1 MQHPPFGVYVHF
13 PYCLAKCPYC
23 DFVSYAKAP
32 EQIQHR
38 RYADA
43 VIRELEARAPA
54 FAGHRLDTIFFGG
67 GTPSLW
73 EPAELGRVVAAVARA
88 FPTKEAVE
96 VTVECN
102 PSSLTPDRVQ
112 GLLEGGA
119 TRLSVGVQSLDRA
132 RLDFLGRLHDPDGGL
147 RAVEAA
153 LAGGVPRV
161 SADLIFGVQGGRPE
175 AAADAAAE
183 ARRVAATGVTHVSAY
198 GLTIEPGT
206 RFGELARKGSLPIAT
221 DDTIADSFFAVED
234 ALEGLGFGHYET
246 SNYARPGDE
255 SRHNL
260 GYWRGRPYL
269 GLGVAAVGCEPPR
282 APGTATRYKNKIQP
296 EPYMATVERGEV
308 PTHETEALDGEA
320 RLRERIMLGLRLR
333 EGLDLDAAAR
343 EVGVDP
349 EARRGVVERLL
360 LQGRLET
367 VGDAGARVRVPK
379 RLGAV
384 LDGIVVALF

>member
-32 EQIQHR
+32 DQIEHR

-43 VIRELEARAPA
+43 VIRELEARAPT
-54 FAGHRLDTIFFGG
+54 FAAHRLASIFFGG

-73 EPAELGRVVAAVARA
+73 DPAELGRVVAAISRT
-88 FPTKEAVE
+88 FPTSEAVE

-102 PSSLTPDRVQ
+102 PSSLDAERVRR
-112 GLLEGGA
+112 LLDGGV
-119 TRLSVGVQSLDRA
+119 TRLSVGVQSLDRQ

-161 SADLIFGVQGGRPE
+161 SADLIFGVQGGRAE
-175 AAADAAAE
+175 AATDAAAE

-221 DDTIADSFFAVED
+221 DDTIADSFFAVEE
-234 ALEGLGFGHYET
+234 ALVGLGFGHYET

-260 GYWRGRPYL
+260 GYWRGQPYL

-282 APGTATRYKNKIQP
+282 PPGTATRYKNKVQP
-296 EPYMATVERGEV
+296 EPYMAAVERGV
-308 PTHETEALDGEA
+308 LPTHETEALDGEA
-320 RLRERIMLGLRLR
+320 RLRERIMLGLRLA
-333 EGLDLDAAAR
+333 EGLDLEAAAR
-343 EVGVDP
+343 AVGVDP
-349 EARRGVVERLL
+349 DARRAVVERLIR
-360 LQGRLET
+360 QGKLEP
-367 VGDAGARVRVPK
+367 VDATTRVRVPE

>member
-32 EQIQHR
+32 DQIEHR

-43 VIRELEARAPA
+43 VIRELEARAPI
-54 FAGHRLDTIFFGG
+54 FAAHRLASIFFGG

-73 EPAELGRVVAAVARA
+73 DPAELGRVVAAISRT
-88 FPTKEAVE
+88 FPTSEAVE

-102 PSSLTPDRVQ
+102 PSSLDAERVRR
-112 GLLEGGA
+112 LLDGGV
-119 TRLSVGVQSLDRA
+119 TRLSVGVQSLDRQ

-161 SADLIFGVQGGRPE
+161 SADLIFGVQGGRAE
-175 AAADAAAE
+175 AATDAAAE

-221 DDTIADSFFAVED
+221 DDTIADSFFAVEE
-234 ALEGLGFGHYET
+234 ALVGLGFGHYET

-260 GYWRGRPYL
+260 GYWRGQPYL

-282 APGTATRYKNKIQP
+282 PPGTATRYKNKVQP
-296 EPYMATVERGEV
+296 EPYMAAVERGV
-308 PTHETEALDGEA
+308 LPTHETETLDGEA
-320 RLRERIMLGLRLR
+320 RLRERIMLGLRLA
-333 EGLDLDAAAR
+333 EGLDLEAAAR
-343 EVGVDP
+343 AVGVDP
-349 EARRGVVERLL
+349 DARRAVVERLIR
-360 LQGRLET
+360 QGKLEPVDGT
-367 VGDAGARVRVPK
+367 TRVRVPE